1 MPGTDTDNA
10 MSTKDEKLREIE
22 EPIPVTVTLENGVTY
37 KGRAIE
43 ALPSGLVRV
52 QTSHM
57 FLEVPRSY
65 IQLLQVQ
72 QDKVI

>member
-1 MPGTDTDNA
+1 MPATGPDNA

-22 EPIPVTVTLENGVTY
+22 EPIPVTVTLPNGVRY

-52 QTSHM
+52 QTGHT

-72 QDKVI
+72 QDQVI